1 MNIAIF
7 GATGDTGR
15 RFCRRALDNG
25 HLIKPYSYRRT
36 KIEGVEEMQSTP
48 IELND
53 DGAVYQALKGVDAI
67 VSAIGG
73 EKSTRASGMERL
85 VQNAQKIGVKRIIS
99 IGGAGILSLPAGG
112 LLKAQPFFPDFLVPI
127 SNAHHEAW
135 KILEKSSLDWTMIC
149 PRTMNDGVSNAGYRH
164 QADSPLSDMKS
175 VLYDDVA
182 HLILECLEKATY
194 ITKRVSISNP

>member
-25 HLIKPYSYRRT
+25 HLINPFSYRRT
-36 KIEGVEEMQSTP
+36 KIEGVEEVQSTP
-48 IELND
+48 IDLND
-53 DGAVYQALKGVDAI
+53 DGAVYQALEGVDAI

-73 EKSTRASGMERL
+73 EKSTRASGIERL
-85 VQNAQKIGVKRIIS
+85 VQNAQKRGIARIIS
-99 IGGAGILSLPAGG
+99 IGGAGILTLPVGG
-112 LLKAQPFFPDFLVPI
+112 LLKEQPFFPDFLVPI
-127 SNAHHEAW
+127 SNAHYDAW
-135 KILEKSSLDWTMIC
+135 QVLEKSSLDWTMIC
-149 PRTMNDGVSNAGYRH
+149 PGTMNDGVSKASYRH
-164 QADSPLSDMKS
+164 QADHPVSDMKS

-182 HLILECLEKATY
+182 HLILECLEQETY